1 MIPRD
6 DLARAAI
13 LAAVSSV
20 PNSAVLEPL
29 AATLMIPGRRR
40 VLLRESLVGRESFSM
55 VQQTRSTSPKER
67 FDSNGARK
75 AAIALLTAIYK
86 TGRHGTI
93 AEVLIA
99 LEVIDSNLDGRP
111 HSMKSLSSKLG
122 IPYTSVSRIVYS
134 LTSEAQPGGLLKL
147 VPDSI
152 DRRRKHIEL
161 DADAFKRSSAH
172 VRALEKA
179 MIDYY
184 GASVYKLKKDKTN

>member
-1 MIPRD
+1 M
-6 DLARAAI
+6 
-13 LAAVSSV
+13 
-20 PNSAVLEPL
+20 SAVPQ
-29 AATLMIPGRRR
+29 
-40 VLLRESLVGRESFSM
+40 LRP
-55 VQQTRSTSPKER
+55 TIAKDH

-75 AAIALLTAIYK
+75 AAIAFLTAIHK
-86 TGRHGTI
+86 AGRYGTM

-134 LTSEAQPGGLLKL
+134 LTSEASPGGVLRL
-147 VPDSI
+147 VPDSK
-152 DRRRKHIEL
+152 DRRRKQIEL
-161 DADAFKRSSAH
+161 DVDALKRTSSQ

-184 GASVYKLKKDKTN
+184 GSSVYKLKKDQPN

>member
-1 MIPRD
+1 MERAWFGTAPRRFNTTRHSGA
-6 DLARAAI
+6 AR
-13 LAAVSSV
+13 
-20 PNSAVLEPL
+20 
-29 AATLMIPGRRR
+29 G
-40 VLLRESLVGRESFSM
+40 
-55 VQQTRSTSPKER
+55 

-134 LTSEAQPGGLLKL
+134 LTSEAQPGGVLKL
-147 VPDSI
+147 VPDNK

-161 DADAFKRSSAH
+161 DLEAFKRPRRRS
-172 VRALEKA
+172 
-179 MIDYY
+179 
-184 GASVYKLKKDKTN
+184 GAREGDDRLLR

>member
-1 MIPRD
+1 MAQQPQRQS
-6 DLARAAI
+6 
-13 LAAVSSV
+13 VS
-20 PNSAVLEPL
+20 
-29 AATLMIPGRRR
+29 
-40 VLLRESLVGRESFSM
+40 
-55 VQQTRSTSPKER
+55 KER

-99 LEVIDSNLDGRP
+99 LEVIDSNMDGRP

-134 LTSEAQPGGLLKL
+134 LTSEAQPGGILKL
-147 VPDSI
+147 VPDNK

-161 DADAFKRSSAH
+161 DAEAFKRSAPPI
-172 VRALEKA
+172 RALEKA
-179 MIDYY
+179 MLDYY
-184 GASVYKLKKDKTN
+184 GGSVYKLKKDKTN

>member
-1 MIPRD
+1 MARE
-6 DLARAAI
+6 RAASI
-13 LAAVSSV
+13 QQLRASS
-20 PNSAVLEPL
+20 S
-29 AATLMIPGRRR
+29 
-40 VLLRESLVGRESFSM
+40 
-55 VQQTRSTSPKER
+55 KER

-75 AAIALLTAIYK
+75 AAIALLTAIHK

-134 LTSEAQPGGLLKL
+134 LTSEAQPGGVLKL
-147 VPDSI
+147 VPDSK

-161 DADAFKRSSAH
+161 DLEAFKRSSSQI
-172 VRALEKA
+172 RALEKA

-184 GASVYKLKKDKTN
+184 GSSVYKLKRERPS

>member
-1 MIPRD
+1 MSREIM
-6 DLARAAI
+6 
-13 LAAVSSV
+13 STV
-20 PNSAVLEPL
+20 PQVRPTVA
-29 AATLMIPGRRR
+29 
-40 VLLRESLVGRESFSM
+40 
-55 VQQTRSTSPKER
+55 KER

-86 TGRHGTI
+86 TGRHGTM

-99 LEVIDSNLDGRP
+99 LEVIDSNLEGRP

-134 LTSEAQPGGLLKL
+134 LTTEAQPGGVLRL
-147 VPDSI
+147 VPDSK

-161 DADAFKRSSAH
+161 DTDALKRMSSH

-184 GASVYKLKKDKTN
+184 GSSVYKLKKDQPN

>member
-1 MIPRD
+1 
-6 DLARAAI
+6 LSARAI
-13 LAAVSSV
+13 YRNVGFSV
-20 PNSAVLEPL
+20 PNSAVL
-29 AATLMIPGRRR
+29 RRSR
-40 VLLRESLVGRESFSM
+40 THEY
-55 VQQTRSTSPKER
+55 TRSGLALALDDALAMSRETMSTVPQLRPTVAKER

-86 TGRHGTI
+86 TGRHGTM

-99 LEVIDSNLDGRP
+99 LEVIDSNLEGRP

-134 LTSEAQPGGLLKL
+134 LTAEAQPGGVLKL
-147 VPDSI
+147 VPDSK

-161 DADAFKRSSAH
+161 DADALKRMGSH

-184 GASVYKLKKDKTN
+184 GSSVYKLKKDQPN

>member
-1 MIPRD
+1 M
-6 DLARAAI
+6 
-13 LAAVSSV
+13 
-20 PNSAVLEPL
+20 
-29 AATLMIPGRRR
+29 
-40 VLLRESLVGRESFSM
+40 GRESVTATQSS
-55 VQQTRSTSPKER
+55 RSSTASKER

-99 LEVIDSNLDGRP
+99 LEVIDSNLEGRP
-111 HSMKSLSSKLG
+111 HSMKSLSTRLG

-134 LTSEAQPGGLLKL
+134 LTSEARPGGLLKL
-147 VPDSI
+147 VADTK

-161 DADAFKRSSAH
+161 DGDAFKRSTPPI
-172 VRALEKA
+172 RALEKA

-184 GASVYKLKKDKTN
+184 GSSVYKLKKDKTN

>member
-1 MIPRD
+1 M
-6 DLARAAI
+6 
-13 LAAVSSV
+13 
-20 PNSAVLEPL
+20 
-29 AATLMIPGRRR
+29 
-40 VLLRESLVGRESFSM
+40 VGRENISPSPQQQQQSQSRQPSM
-55 VQQTRSTSPKER
+55 KGR

-75 AAIALLTAIYK
+75 AAIAMLTAIYK

-134 LTSEAQPGGLLKL
+134 LTSEAQPGGVLKL
-147 VPDSI
+147 VPDSK

-161 DADAFKRSSAH
+161 DMEAFKRSAPQI
-172 VRALEKA
+172 RALEKA

-184 GASVYKLKKDKTN
+184 GSSVLKLKKDKTN

>member
-1 MIPRD
+1 M
-6 DLARAAI
+6 
-13 LAAVSSV
+13 S
-20 PNSAVLEPL
+20 
-29 AATLMIPGRRR
+29 
-40 VLLRESLVGRESFSM
+40 REM
-55 VQQTRSTSPKER
+55 TSPASPLRQTAAKER

-86 TGRHGTI
+86 TGRHGTM

-99 LEVIDSNLDGRP
+99 LEVIDSNLEGKP

-134 LTSEAQPGGLLKL
+134 LTAEAQPGGVLKL
-147 VPDSI
+147 VPDNK

-161 DADAFKRSSAH
+161 DSDALKRTSSH

-179 MIDYY
+179 MLDYY
-184 GASVYKLKKDKTN
+184 GSSVYKLKKDQPN

>member
-1 MIPRD
+1 MMRRLERPARKKSLITVGATVARD
-6 DLARAAI
+6 NASLGSQHQQQHSRQLA
-13 LAAVSSV
+13 LK
-20 PNSAVLEPL
+20 
-29 AATLMIPGRRR
+29 G
-40 VLLRESLVGRESFSM
+40 
-55 VQQTRSTSPKER
+55 R

-75 AAIALLTAIYK
+75 GAIALLTAIYK
-86 TGRHGTI
+86 TGRHNTL

-134 LTSEAQPGGLLKL
+134 LTSEAQPGGILKL
-147 VPDSI
+147 VPDSK

-161 DADAFKRSSAH
+161 DMEAFKRSNAQI
-172 VRALEKA
+172 RALEKA

-184 GASVYKLKKDKTN
+184 GNSVYKLKKDKSN

>member
-1 MIPRD
+1 MNTLLAPSA
-6 DLARAAI
+6 LARSTLEWLMSREI
-13 LAAVSSV
+13 MPTV
-20 PNSAVLEPL
+20 PQ
-29 AATLMIPGRRR
+29 
-40 VLLRESLVGRESFSM
+40 LRPTVA
-55 VQQTRSTSPKER
+55 KER

-86 TGRHGTI
+86 TGRHGTM

-99 LEVIDSNLDGRP
+99 LEVIDSNLEGRP

-134 LTSEAQPGGLLKL
+134 LTAEAQPGGVLKL
-147 VPDSI
+147 VPDSK

-161 DADAFKRSSAH
+161 DADALKRMSSH
-172 VRALEKA
+172 VRALEKS

-184 GASVYKLKKDKTN
+184 GSSVYKLKKDQPN

>member
-1 MIPRD
+1 M
-6 DLARAAI
+6 I
-13 LAAVSSV
+13 LAHLNSSLFQG
-20 PNSAVLEPL
+20 VLVAREGTSV
-29 AATLMIPGRRR
+29 TLHQRHG
-40 VLLRESLVGRESFSM
+40 SSKG
-55 VQQTRSTSPKER
+55 K

-75 AAIALLTAIYK
+75 GAIALLTAMYK

-134 LTSEAQPGGLLKL
+134 LTSEAQPGGVLKL
-147 VPDSI
+147 VPDTK

-161 DADAFKRSSAH
+161 DHDAFKRSAPQL
-172 VRALEKA
+172 RALEKA
-179 MIDYY
+179 MLDYY
-184 GASVYKLKKDKTN
+184 GASVYKLKKDKSN

>member
-1 MIPRD
+1 
-6 DLARAAI
+6 
-13 LAAVSSV
+13 
-20 PNSAVLEPL
+20 LEPVDGD
-29 AATLMIPGRRR
+29 AYDPGRRGVIR
-40 VLLRESLVGRESFSM
+40 MESLVGRESFSM
-55 VQQTRSTSPKER
+55 AQQTRPSSSPKER

-134 LTSEAQPGGLLKL
+134 LTSEAQPGGVLKL
-147 VPDSI
+147 VPDSK

-161 DADAFKRSSAH
+161 DVDAFKRFAPQ

-184 GASVYKLKKDKTN
+184 GGSVYKLKKDKSN

>member
-1 MIPRD
+1 MNTLPPPS
-6 DLARAAI
+6 ARA
-13 LAAVSSV
+13 L
-20 PNSAVLEPL
+20 VLELFMSGEIMSTVPQ
-29 AATLMIPGRRR
+29 
-40 VLLRESLVGRESFSM
+40 LRPTVA
-55 VQQTRSTSPKER
+55 KER

-86 TGRHGTI
+86 TGRHGTM

-99 LEVIDSNLDGRP
+99 LEVIDSNLEGKP

-134 LTSEAQPGGLLKL
+134 LTAEAQPGGVLKL
-147 VPDSI
+147 VPDNK

-161 DADAFKRSSAH
+161 DADALKRMGSH

-184 GASVYKLKKDKTN
+184 GSSVYKLKKDQPN